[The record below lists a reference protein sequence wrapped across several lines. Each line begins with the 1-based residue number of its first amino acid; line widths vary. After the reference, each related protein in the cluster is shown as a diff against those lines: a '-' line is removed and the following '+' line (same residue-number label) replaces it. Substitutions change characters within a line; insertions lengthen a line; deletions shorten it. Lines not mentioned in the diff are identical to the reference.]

1 MIKKILCAFFVSL
14 LTFPV
19 MADNWI
25 KFKAQAVE
33 DTINTIVAEDK
44 RQATADEYQKQ
55 MDQTTGK
62 ISVIG
67 IYKVCAAAGKDIRT
81 NDGYSQCRYFIN
93 QLAEKSDFGTKSV
106 NQANCANMFNGIWSL
121 SKDGKEYQ
129 CVGKDGYKLVYAKSC
144 DNAGGDCIKD
154 FAGLKTQGPNGREFI
169 AAWAKK
175 KNIDLTC
182 YIGFETRRGVTSP
195 LGQDYIQCSAGGK
208 SYEFEFDS
216 LNETPGKTSM
226 DSENKAICEF
236 YGGKIVDTSDAANEK
251 LYKSCDVPKAACYGD
266 ISSLASKTGHNV
278 MYQGYCRLSRE
289 PKSKSIVELKSID
302 GVDNRVFYNS
312 GGQMRAD
319 MAKVQLEEY
328 LHNTF
333 PNEKYIVCD
342 PAVKPFDYGLGLD
355 KDYILSCTVG
365 SKQVDFLFD
374 DLTESN
380 KSRADTGMD
389 AMQCIISGGMFKGES
404 CRGPTPEECTKL
416 DAALRAKGST
426 EGAKW
431 DSDVRACI
439 LGNAMK
445 TYKQDVA
452 TGYVVG
458 AVVIV
463 GGAIVTIGTGGAA
476 VPVIVGGAEMLVTD
490 LAINYTI
497 DWNHRRLSK
506 QAANRFDSF
515 MTDASKCTDEKC
527 ALKVLE
533 KHYATL
539 SNVMNDLNTDDQEI
553 IDNTMDNLLRLIQTE
568 YVACGKNDAGQTV
581 YADPATCAM
590 QSSTLRVIDY
600 VDRASEPV
608 LIIASVI
615 YNPGYVTRRFMKIKT
630 VSKVAGVL
638 DDKADDVMRVM
649 VNNSDGTVDV
659 LKQKQLLTD
668 KWISNNNEVLKLMD
682 YYNIDAIPEDP
693 TELKKLFDKHQ
704 DLRDLFQKSDD
715 IANELISLR
724 RNNPSLWEPGEDVA
738 LYYDYKKVQQKFE
751 EIDAEDA
758 AYISELE
765 RKNEELFRTPEGVRM
780 HTDEVYD
787 EIYKLKKQ
795 QSMLINESLKMH
807 GLSYDDISKV
817 GKEEM
822 NALEQS
828 LRSKDSELAVF
839 YEEMQASGRDYA
851 KWSKAYDKYQDRL
864 KLHSEYND
872 LYAKFESERK
882 ILDKQSWDMQKAI
895 AKENPDVAKLNK
907 QIDDLEHT
915 YSPEYETYLNEQEY
929 VQELL
934 KDAKKTVGDKKN
946 VVWWDAIPDEI
957 KEKYVGFMDEKM
969 VQILSEDTELA
980 MGVKNFDVVY
990 NDPELYSNFIGT
1002 LDKKLNE
1009 YVFDPNNAHR
1019 IKMSSYDDAGS
1030 RIGGW
1035 HSGSGGVGIN
1045 RLNSMNQSLDGTI
1058 GTVKHEVLGHHIDQA
1073 MPNYGLQGE
1082 LMQDYIKSTNKGF
1095 SKYSSHGNSDPDIII
1110 AKSPILGTEFSISD
1124 ASEAT
1129 KKALENEGFIV
1140 YSVSDPDSYR
1150 HYRAEMTEQ
1159 EAWLLTPTSNT
1170 AEKVEENF
1178 IRKHGFE
1185 LPLIE

>member
-1 MIKKILCAFFVSL
+1 
-14 LTFPV
+14 

-33 DTINTIVAEDK
+33 DTINTLVEESK
-44 RQATADEYQKQ
+44 RQATADEYPKQ

-93 QLAEKSDFGTKSV
+93 QLAEKSDFDTKSA

-121 SKDGKEYQ
+121 SKDEKEYQ
-129 CVGKDGYKLVYAKSC
+129 CVGKDGHKLVYSKSC
-144 DNAGGDCIKD
+144 DGDGGDCIKD

-175 KNIDLTC
+175 KNIDLSC
-182 YIGFETRRGVTSP
+182 YIGFETRRGATSP
-195 LGQDYIQCSAGGK
+195 LGQDYIKCSAGGK

-226 DSENKAICEF
+226 DSENKTICEF

-266 ISSLASKTGHNV
+266 ISSLASKTGHTV

-289 PKSKSIVELKSID
+289 PKSKSIIDLKHID

-312 GGQMRAD
+312 GAQMRAD

-342 PAVKPFDYGLGLD
+342 PAVKPYDYGLGLD
-355 KDYILSCTVG
+355 KDYILTCTVG

-374 DLTESN
+374 DLSESS
-380 KSRADTGMD
+380 KSRSDTGMD
-389 AMQCIISGGMFKGES
+389 AMQCIISGGTFKGES

-431 DSDVRACI
+431 DKDVRACI

-458 AVVIV
+458 AVFIV
-463 GGAIVTIGTGGAA
+463 GGTIVSILDGGLTA
-476 VPVIVGGAEMLVTD
+476 PIVVAGAEMLVGD

-515 MTDASKCTDEKC
+515 MSDAAKCTDEPC

-568 YVACGKNDAGQTV
+568 YVACGKNNAGQTV

-600 VDRASEPV
+600 VDRASEPI

-630 VSKVAGVL
+630 VSTVAKGLDVSYKDAKRMMKAGEVVQDANGVIMRADDAARAMEYENRLRAAYKKYAPKNQSFDDFKKMFKDEAAFDQQLAAWEGFEPGMVDKSDGKSFFKDEIYVPTPYSTYDPKLAKQLKTIDAEYADDIAKLKEEESALYSEMVKYKTAREEPLRKEKYKL
-638 DDKADDVMRVM
+638 DDIAAERLGRQPRFTDWD
-649 VNNSDGTVDV
+649 NPE
-659 LKQKQLLTD
+659 LKD
-668 KWISNNNEVLKLMD
+668 LK
-682 YYNIDAIPEDP
+682 IQRDAIDDRIANLPLSPE
-693 TELKKLFDKHQ
+693 ELAVTQKH
-704 DLRDLFQKSDD
+704 DD
-715 IANELISLR
+715 IANMIEGY
-724 RNNPSLWEPGEDVA
+724 EVA
-738 LYYDYKKVQQKFE
+738 
-751 EIDAEDA
+751 
-758 AYISELE
+758 
-765 RKNEELFRTPEGVRM
+765 
-780 HTDEVYD
+780 
-787 EIYKLKKQ
+787 
-795 QSMLINESLKMH
+795 
-807 GLSYDDISKV
+807 
-817 GKEEM
+817 
-822 NALEQS
+822 
-828 LRSKDSELAVF
+828 
-839 YEEMQASGRDYA
+839 RDYE
-851 KWSKAYDKYQDRL
+851 KG
-864 KLHSEYND
+864 
-872 LYAKFESERK
+872 K
-882 ILDKQSWDMQKAI
+882 IINAS
-895 AKENPDVAKLNK
+895 
-907 QIDDLEHT
+907 
-915 YSPEYETYLNEQEY
+915 
-929 VQELL
+929 
-934 KDAKKTVGDKKN
+934 
-946 VVWWDAIPDEI
+946 IPDEVADAVAETRRQELI
-957 KEKYVGFMDEKM
+957 EIIADDDELFAQAQRFSDLSVTEKQAFLQKAHDKLDDATHVKGMFKVRVYEDPKSSIVANAARQYNNKPLGEDLDIDEILETIVHEQSHLVDRQVPDLGMLGAQKAKEKYALPRSNSTTQWETKWDWESFAPVE
-969 VQILSEDTELA
+969 ER
-980 MGVKNFDVVY
+980 VKSIEGYEVY
-990 NDPELYSNFIGT
+990 RADP
-1002 LDKKLNE
+1002 
-1009 YVFDPNNAHR
+1009 
-1019 IKMSSYDDAGS
+1019 
-1030 RIGGW
+1030 
-1035 HSGSGGVGIN
+1035 
-1045 RLNSMNQSLDGTI
+1045 
-1058 GTVKHEVLGHHIDQA
+1058 
-1073 MPNYGLQGE
+1073 
-1082 LMQDYIKSTNKGF
+1082 
-1095 SKYSSHGNSDPDIII
+1095 
-1110 AKSPILGTEFSISD
+1110 TEFSSWQVGGSD
-1124 ASEAT
+1124 
-1129 KKALENEGFIV
+1129 KENMMQKIIEK
-1140 YSVSDPDSYR
+1140 
-1150 HYRAEMTEQ
+1150 RAV
-1159 EAWLLTPTSNT
+1159 
-1170 AEKVEENF
+1170 K
-1178 IRKHGFE
+1178 
-1185 LPLIE
+1185 

>member
-1 MIKKILCAFFVSL
+1 
-14 LTFPV
+14 

-33 DTINTIVAEDK
+33 DTINTLVEESK

-93 QLAEKSDFGTKSV
+93 QLAEKSDFGTKSA

-129 CVGKDGYKLVYAKSC
+129 CVGKDGHKLVYSKSC
-144 DNAGGDCIKD
+144 DGDSGDCIKD

-195 LGQDYIQCSAGGK
+195 LGQDYIKCSAGGK

-226 DSENKAICEF
+226 DSENKTICEF

-266 ISSLASKTGHNV
+266 ISSLASKTGHTV

-289 PKSKSIVELKSID
+289 PKSKSIIDLKHID

-312 GGQMRAD
+312 GAQMRAD

-342 PAVKPFDYGLGLD
+342 PAVKLYDYGLGLD
-355 KDYILSCTVG
+355 KDYILTCTVG

-374 DLTESN
+374 DLSESS
-380 KSRADTGMD
+380 KSRSDTGMD
-389 AMQCIISGGMFKGES
+389 AMQCIISGGTFKGES

-431 DSDVRACI
+431 DKDVRACI

-458 AVVIV
+458 AVFIV
-463 GGAIVTIGTGGAA
+463 GGTIVSILDGGLTA
-476 VPVIVGGAEMLVTD
+476 PVVVAGAEMLVTD

-515 MTDASKCTDEKC
+515 MTDAAKCTDEPC

-581 YADPATCAM
+581 YAAPAACAM

-615 YNPGYVTRRFMKIKT
+615 YNPGYVTRRFMKVKT
-630 VSKVAGVL
+630 ISKVAKGLDVSYKDAKRMMKAGEVVQDANGVIMR
-638 DDKADDVMRVM
+638 ADDAARAMEYENRLRAAYKKYAPKNQSFDDFKKIFKDEAAFDQQLAMWEGFEPGYIKKGVFSEEFVPTPY
-649 VNNSDGTVDV
+649 STYDPKLT
-659 LKQKQLLTD
+659 KQL
-668 KWISNNNEVLKLMD
+668 KA
-682 YYNIDAIPEDP
+682 IDAEYA
-693 TELKKLFDKHQ
+693 
-704 DLRDLFQKSDD
+704 DD
-715 IANELISLR
+715 IAKVEEEVKQAKQQFGVFKNAKEKELYNEADAAKEFGKTLKQADDNYTKAITQLEGEIKGLSGNARATKEAELQELQNARQAFRREQENYLLEIDVDIAPDWSKDNPLDPLLADYKDRRWNPRESDYTPEEWAYYVEQQEKDNLLQGYKMARDHEKNKIINASIPEEIAEAVAETRRQELIDIIANDENLFKQSQR
-724 RNNPSLWEPGEDVA
+724 
-738 LYYDYKKVQQKFE
+738 Y
-751 EIDAEDA
+751 
-758 AYISELE
+758 SEL
-765 RKNEELFRTPEGVRM
+765 
-780 HTDEVYD
+780 
-787 EIYKLKKQ
+787 
-795 QSMLINESLKMH
+795 S
-807 GLSYDDISKV
+807 
-817 GKEEM
+817 
-822 NALEQS
+822 
-828 LRSKDSELAVF
+828 
-839 YEEMQASGRDYA
+839 
-851 KWSKAYDKYQDRL
+851 
-864 KLHSEYND
+864 
-872 LYAKFESERK
+872 
-882 ILDKQSWDMQKAI
+882 
-895 AKENPDVAKLNK
+895 
-907 QIDDLEHT
+907 
-915 YSPEYETYLNEQEY
+915 
-929 VQELL
+929 
-934 KDAKKTVGDKKN
+934 
-946 VVWWDAIPDEI
+946 
-957 KEKYVGFMDEKM
+957 
-969 VQILSEDTELA
+969 
-980 MGVKNFDVVY
+980 
-990 NDPELYSNFIGT
+990 
-1002 LDKKLNE
+1002 
-1009 YVFDPNNAHR
+1009 
-1019 IKMSSYDDAGS
+1019 
-1030 RIGGW
+1030 
-1035 HSGSGGVGIN
+1035 
-1045 RLNSMNQSLDGTI
+1045 
-1058 GTVKHEVLGHHIDQA
+1058 
-1073 MPNYGLQGE
+1073 
-1082 LMQDYIKSTNKGF
+1082 
-1095 SKYSSHGNSDPDIII
+1095 
-1110 AKSPILGTEFSISD
+1110 
-1124 ASEAT
+1124 
-1129 KKALENEGFIV
+1129 
-1140 YSVSDPDSYR
+1140 
-1150 HYRAEMTEQ
+1150 
-1159 EAWLLTPTSNT
+1159 T
-1170 AEKVEENF
+1170 AEKKQFLQTVHDRFDETTHTKGLLKVQVYEDPNSTIVSNAARQYNATPAGIEKIDTETILETIVHEQGHLVDTQNPDLGMLGAQKAHIEHVGPNIDNVKDVKWNWETMSPIEKGIPYSKLPEKVEYYVTQPTEYSSFKTGNF
-1178 IRKHGFE
+1178 NPKTGESYNIMPKI
-1185 LPLIE
+1185 IEQHAAK